1 MNKVIISGEIAGK
14 IELKKTQTGKSLCNF
29 SIMTKEKSQSGQELK
44 SYFDCVAWGNL
55 AERINNECFAGQ
67 YATIEG
73 KLSKSSY
80 TNREGQKVYKVS
92 IYTQNIEMPVAM
104 TSSHAIEGAM
114 SQQQE
119 NYSNYPEYGQAM
131 PF

>member
-14 IELKKTQTGKSLCNF
+14 IEFKKTQAGKSLCNF
-29 SIMTKEKSQSGQELK
+29 SLLTKEKSQNGQELK
-44 SYFDCVAWGNL
+44 SYFDCVAWGNT
-55 AERINNECFAGQ
+55 AEQINNNCFVGQ
-67 YATIEG
+67 FVTVEG

-92 IYTQNIEMPVAM
+92 IYTQNIESPVTM
-104 TSSHAIEGAM
+104 SSSHATDNVT
-114 SQQQE
+114 SQQE
-119 NYSNYPEYGQAM
+119 DYSNYPYGQGM

>member
-14 IELKKTQTGKSLCNF
+14 IEFKKTQTGKSLCNF
-29 SIMTKEKSQSGQELK
+29 SILEKEKSQNGQELK
-44 SYFDCVAWGNL
+44 SYFDCVAWGNT
-55 AERINNECFAGQ
+55 AEQINNNCFVGQ
-67 YATIEG
+67 FVTIEG

-92 IYTQNIEMPVAM
+92 IYTQNIESPVTM
-104 TSSHAIEGAM
+104 SSSNATE
-114 SQQQE
+114 SVTNQQQDYP
-119 NYSNYPEYGQAM
+119 NYQYGQGM